1 MTRAK
6 INLQLVASEIEEQS
20 GRKLTNRQRLFAKL
34 FVDGQHSNGA
44 CARLAGYSNLNG
56 NARIQAH
63 NLLNPDRFPHIAA
76 YISELREDRERQ
88 YGVTLLGQLRRLR
101 ELSLG
106 AEEAGQFSASINAEV
121 KRSALGGLTVDRRE
135 TSNYFAI
142 ETMSMPQVEARLTEL
157 RANHPSAFLD
167 SQCTDITSD
176 DSTSDDSTSDDITAD
191 DTADDVTADDTAD
204 DITDDVTA
212 KV

>member
-20 GRKLTNRQRLFAKL
+20 GRKLTNRQREFSKL

-106 AEEAGQFSASINAEV
+106 AEV

-135 TSNYFAI
+135 TSNFFAI

-176 DSTSDDSTSDDITAD
+176 DSTSDDITSDDITSDDTAD
-191 DTADDVTADDTAD
+191 DTADDVTA
-204 DITDDVTA
+204 